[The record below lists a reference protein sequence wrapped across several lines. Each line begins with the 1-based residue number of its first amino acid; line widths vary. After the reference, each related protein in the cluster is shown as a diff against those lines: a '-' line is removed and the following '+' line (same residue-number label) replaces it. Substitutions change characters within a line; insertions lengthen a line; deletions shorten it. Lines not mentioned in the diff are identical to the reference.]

1 MEPKI
6 ISVVIGPYPRPT
18 TLGMLLDPMPEVV
31 ATFDDNTVKKL
42 FTFFPDEL
50 SFTEAEFIGLTET
63 QARVLRLNKDIA
75 YLQSKDK

>member
-1 MEPKI
+1 
-6 ISVVIGPYPRPT
+6 
-18 TLGMLLDPMPEVV
+18 MLLDPMPEVV